1 MIDVYLLISFY
12 SRMFW
17 CTVYQ
22 CSTDSAE
29 KDVFLVHPSQPLV
42 CYTCYNVGG
51 VGMVALLL
59 LSEKALG
66 DASNYAVYI
75 KVGVI
80 FLCALH
86 CTELIVSVM
95 TDVLYGRRTD

>member
-1 MIDVYLLISFY
+1 MIDVYVLLSFN
-12 SRMFW
+12 SRTFW
-17 CTVYQ
+17 CTVSQ
-22 CSTDSAE
+22 CSTDSTE

-42 CYTCYNVGG
+42 CYTCYTVGG

-80 FLCALH
+80 VLCA
-86 CTELIVSVM
+86 CTVRNLLFLS
-95 TDVLYGRRTD
+95 

>member
-1 MIDVYLLISFY
+1 MIDVYVLISFF
-12 SRMFW
+12 SRTFW

-22 CSTDSAE
+22 CTTDSTE
-29 KDVFLVHPSQPLV
+29 KDVFLVHPSQPTV
-42 CYTCYNVGG
+42 CYTCYTVGG

-80 FLCALH
+80 VLCALH
-86 CTELIVSVM
+86 CTELIVSAL
-95 TDVLYGRRTD
+95 TDILYERRTD